1 MNSNPVYAAL
11 RRALWLALAVAPA
24 ACGAVVFPNDGGRPD
39 GGGDGGAT
47 CTDPSTGRVL
57 RVGESNGARCPC
69 TCTEM
74 GLLCASCPPP
84 QTCALS
90 DGRRIEVGQTTIA
103 PDGCNSCICQSDG
116 TLACTE
122 IACPDGGPPDADVP
136 DATSCAPIIRTTV
149 PNCESTV
156 TYPCGIPGGPVRS
169 GDPRCAMLCTGAGN
183 PGITP
188 GYCTGGP
195 GANSV
200 TCGICGVGRFTDG
213 LDASACDGGD
223 DAARSFGAW
232 LARGAQVEGI
242 AAMAFDRLADELA
255 SFGAPASL
263 VDGARTSAGHEREHC
278 AAMTELA
285 ARWGHDVSLA
295 SASAFGS
302 RTLADIVIENAG
314 EGCVRETLG
323 AVVMAYQ
330 SQHAQD
336 RAVREALA
344 KIAFEEQ
351 AHSAWSWAL
360 DAWARSVVDHET
372 LAAMDAARDRVLDEL
387 VRSMATV
394 DPSEELA
401 REAGMPSA
409 RAVSAM
415 ISGLSASLWRAS
427 N

>member
-1 MNSNPVYAAL
+1 MIPS
-11 RRALWLALAVAPA
+11 
-24 ACGAVVFPNDGGRPD
+24 DGGQPD
-39 GGGDGGAT
+39 GGDGGSDGGVT
-47 CTDPSTGRVL
+47 CADPSTGRVL

-69 TCTEM
+69 VCTEM

-84 QTCALS
+84 TTCATP
-90 DGRRIEVGQTTIA
+90 DGRRIAVGQTTLA
-103 PDGCNSCICQSDG
+103 ADGCNSCVCQPDG

-122 IACPDGGPPDADVP
+122 IACPDGGLPDANVP
-136 DATSCAPIIRTTV
+136 DATSCAPVIEITV
-149 PNCESTV
+149 PNCESRV

-195 GANSV
+195 GTNSV

-213 LDASACDGGD
+213 LDAGACDTE
-223 DAARSFGAW
+223 DAALSFGAW
-232 LARGAQVEGI
+232 LARGAKVEGI
-242 AAMAFDRLADELA
+242 AAFAFDRLADELA
-255 SFGAPASL
+255 VFGAPSSL
-263 VDGARTSAGHEREHC
+263 VDQARVSAAHEREHC
-278 AAMTELA
+278 EAMSGLA
-285 ARWGHDVSLA
+285 RRWGHDVSLVE
-295 SASAFGS
+295 SQAFAS

-330 SQHAQD
+330 SQHAAD
-336 RAVREALA
+336 SAVREALA
-344 KIAFEEQ
+344 KIAREEEE
-351 AHSAWSWAL
+351 HSAWSWSL
-360 DAWARSVVDHET
+360 DAWARTVVDGET

-387 VRSMATV
+387 VRTMATV
-394 DPSEELA
+394 DPSDELA

-415 ISGLSASLWRAS
+415 IAGLSTSLFRATH
-427 N
+427 